1 MKEYDSE
8 KEEHVA
14 EEDKFKIQLEEMT
27 KRLSNKEAEVE
38 AASESKSM
46 IEKQVNDLN
55 TQFEKIEEIR
65 KERDSIR
72 NASEQI
78 TNLLQ
83 TERQSLDELRQKVQQ
98 QKERYENNLKSMEEL
113 EKEKVEVDEIC
124 VQGQKDEQELAV
136 MKEDLSHIQVEDEKA
151 LRAIHELQQR
161 TDTHKKSGSAD
172 IVEKKQAIE
181 NVEKE
186 IVEKLSEKEQL
197 KDAVSKMKETVA
209 DLNASTAQEIALHE
223 NLKNSFEDAAI
234 VHQKELAKVL
244 EEAKKAEAN
253 NEKAKLELIA
263 EKITL
268 EKLERGAAIIEDT
281 DKREKEFEA
290 RDPVVLAQ

>member
-1 MKEYDSE
+1 
-8 KEEHVA
+8 
-14 EEDKFKIQLEEMT
+14 MT
-27 KRLSNKEAEVE
+27 KRLSNKKAEVE
-38 AASESKSM
+38 AASNSKSM

-55 TQFEKIEEIR
+55 TQFQKIEDIR

-83 TERQSLDELRQKVQQ
+83 TERQSLDELRQKVQY
-98 QKERYENNLKSMEEL
+98 QKERYENNLKAMEEL
-113 EKEKVEVDEIC
+113 KKEKVEVDEMC
-124 VQGQKDEQELAV
+124 LQGQKEEQDLVA
-136 MKEDLSHIQVEDEKA
+136 MKENLSRIQAEDENA

-172 IVEKKQAIE
+172 ITEKKHAIE

-186 IVEKLSEKEQL
+186 IVEKLSEREQL
-197 KDAVSKMKETVA
+197 KDAVNKMKETIA

-223 NLKNSFEDAAI
+223 NLKNSFEDATI
-234 VHQKELAKVL
+234 VHEKELAKVM
-244 EEAKKAEAN
+244 EEAARAEAN
-253 NEKAKLELIA
+253 IEKTKLELIA

-281 DKREKEFEA
+281 NKREKEFETG
-290 RDPVVLAQ
+290 DPVES